1 MNQKNDKQ
9 YFNLVGVRL
18 STNMALKSRFS
29 DVAIPENKSWPEFVY
44 EKFDEYGDKTAIVST
59 KMSNPE

>member
-1 MNQKNDKQ
+1 
-9 YFNLVGVRL
+9 
-18 STNMALKSRFS
+18 MALKSRFS